1 MNALWRAKHQLFAAT
16 KHYRSPTHPEV
27 VRALSIFHQ
36 ILATASDDD
45 KRLTRIEESKYHQE
59 ERQKKRDMAEIEKL
73 RLEDILR
80 NVNALKQHF

>member
-27 VRALSIFHQ
+27 VRAHSIFHQ

-45 KRLTRIEESKYHQE
+45 KRLTRIEESKYHEE
-59 ERQKKRDMAEIEKL
+59 ERQRKSALAEIEKE
-73 RLEDILR
+73 RLGAIMR
-80 NVNALKQHF
+80 NMFALKQHF